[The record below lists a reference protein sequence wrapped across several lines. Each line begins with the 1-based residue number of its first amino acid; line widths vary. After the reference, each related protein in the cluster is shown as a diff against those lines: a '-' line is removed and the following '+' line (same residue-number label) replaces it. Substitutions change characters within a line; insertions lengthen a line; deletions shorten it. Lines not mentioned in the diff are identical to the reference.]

1 MTLCCGTSKYQ
12 ARKAQLASALVPAAA
27 LVRERP
33 SDRPS
38 IGHRPPPP
46 SSASM
51 AASPRPAWCPPRT
64 RRDPSLSSS
73 LYRHV
78 LERPWPARGGPSTF
92 IIFDMAHASSVP
104 RPRPTPSLLTRPT
117 GARLQLPA
125 AVQRTDQVKSSHLKN
140 RQPTSLHEYILLVTR
155 TEVKTEVQY
164 RSILYMYR
172 T

>member
-38 IGHRPPPP
+38 TGHRHR
-46 SSASM
+46 ASM

-104 RPRPTPSLLTRPT
+104 RPRPSLLARPT

-140 RQPTSLHEYILLVTR
+140 RQPTSLHDIILLVTR
-155 TEVKTEVQY
+155 TEVKTEVQMY
-164 RSILYMYR
+164 STEAYMYR